1 MLVSLSWV
9 FPVRPPFP
17 WSKKGKEYSTL
28 FPCLLL
34 VCDDSFDG
42 KPNCLLPHE
51 PKVCNESIH
60 ISIILLSK
68 FKTGLIKYFDILI
81 FHTRF
86 RRYYR
91 YVLTLKCLKPS
102 KRDAPAGMFLA
113 SAFGLQVAAQL
124 AYGAPAHGCPRHRSS
139 HRGPREERAPLFRS
153 NTVQYEGPG
162 LVMNDRYPMNDRN
175 MLSPQQR
182 QHQSFYE
189 ASYRR

>member
-1 MLVSLSWV
+1 MI
-9 FPVRPPFP
+9 R
-17 WSKKGKEYSTL
+17 Y
-28 FPCLLL
+28 
-34 VCDDSFDG
+34 
-42 KPNCLLPHE
+42 
-51 PKVCNESIH
+51 I
-60 ISIILLSK
+60 
-68 FKTGLIKYFDILI
+68 DILI